1 MMRVF
6 NPAFAAITARVALT
20 VVLPTPPFPA
30 TMTSRLCEQKR
41 AGSTRSFPSWRPSM
55 RARPA
60 PSRLAIASLLT
71 GVLLALTAPVAAL
84 TPAPRAGVDVIEVSG
99 RIDPIVADFVRDSV
113 QSAEHDGSVALVVQL
128 DSPGDLLS
136 ATQLHALT
144 ARVSR
149 ARVPVALWVGESG
162 AQASGGAARLADVAP
177 VVGIAPG
184 SHIGPCPD
192 CRVRPGLRTTRS
204 WSASQALARK
214 AVDLVSPTIGDFL
227 VDLDGRTVDG
237 HVLQTARV
245 VQRGNQPRREPSV
258 AVRFAKLSLIPRLL
272 HTVASPSVA
281 YLLLMAGLLLIVFE
295 FFTVGIGLAGGAGA
309 LFLVLAAYGL
319 AVLPTRPLGLGLVA
333 LGVLGFSVDVQTGAP
348 RVWTGVG
355 AVSLVAGTWL
365 LYDGISLPLVAA
377 VLTLLG
383 AALFML
389 AAMPS
394 VVRARFSTP
403 TIGRE
408 SIVGEVGQ
416 AAADLQPEG
425 MVLVREA
432 LWRARTNRATPIAS
446 GDAVRVVGVEGLV
459 LEVEPAGADPP
470 STG

>member
-1 MMRVF
+1 
-6 NPAFAAITARVALT
+6 
-20 VVLPTPPFPA
+20 
-30 TMTSRLCEQKR
+30 
-41 AGSTRSFPSWRPSM
+41 
-55 RARPA
+55 
-60 PSRLAIASLLT
+60 
-71 GVLLALTAPVAAL
+71 VLLAFSAPLSAHAA
-84 TPAPRAGVDVIEVSG
+84 PAAATRAVDVIEVSG
-99 RIDPIVADFVRDSV
+99 RVDPIVADFILDSV
-113 QSAEHDGSVALVVQL
+113 RTAERDHSDALVIQV

-136 ATQLHALT
+136 SPQLNALT

-149 ARVPVALWVGESG
+149 ATVPVALWVGESG
-162 AQASGGAARLADVAP
+162 ARDYGGAARLADVAP

-184 SHIGPCPD
+184 SHIGQCPD
-192 CRVRPGLRTTRS
+192 CRVRPGLRTSRS
-204 WSASQALARK
+204 LSASQALARK

-227 VDLDGRTVDG
+227 VDLDGRTVNG
-237 HVLQTARV
+237 HVLHTARV

-258 AVRFAKLSLIPRLL
+258 VVRFAKLSLIPRLL

-281 YLLLMAGLLLIVFE
+281 YLLLMAGMLLIVFE

-309 LFLVLAAYGL
+309 LLLVLAAYGL
-319 AVLPTRPLGLGLVA
+319 AVLPTRPLGLGLLA
-333 LGVLGFSVDVQTGAP
+333 IGVLGFSVDVQTGAP

-365 LYDGISLPLVAA
+365 LYDGVSLPLVAA

-383 AALFML
+383 AALFLL

-416 AAADLQPEG
+416 ATADLQPEG

-459 LEVEPAGADPP
+459 LEVEPAGAEPP
-470 STG
+470 PTG